1 MVGPMKYHFKNTTM
15 KLSLLTKAIFTIV
28 FLFLTKNN
36 IFAQT
41 KYQKD
46 FYEFWSD
53 INKHYAYLERQN
65 IDWNK
70 FIQLLEN
77 TLNEL
82 YNGHSSL
89 STNLN
94 TSNRIIPSWSDLRVE
109 KNGNK
114 YLIKDLRKGF
124 GADLAGLKIG
134 MQVTLFNGKAIDEQ
148 LKSFLPRFTDHYSP
162 KMYQYAL
169 DMLFA
174 GTHDKKRV
182 ITVVENGERKTFE
195 PVSYGNRN
203 ELLYYKIINGNTAYI
218 KINNSLGN
226 NNLIAEFDKTLD
238 SLISNKNL
246 ILDLT
251 ETPSGG
257 NSTVARAI
265 MGRFV
270 NKVLPYQIH
279 EFDEK
284 DYDTKRHWVEYV
296 SPRKEIFKGNVY
308 ILVGH
313 WTGSM
318 GEGIAIGFDALDRA
332 TVIGTPMAGLLGA
345 ISNFRLTETKIG
357 FQFPTERLYHINGMP
372 REDFIPKILCENIEE
387 TLKKAKEIAW

>member
-70 FIQLLEN
+70 VKEIYSSQVEKVKNDNEFIQLLEN

-226 NNLIAEFDKTLD
+226 NNLIAEFDTALD

-265 MGRFV
+265 MGRFMTQ
-270 NKVLPYQIH
+270 N
-279 EFDEK
+279 D
-284 DYDTKRHWVEYV
+284 
-296 SPRKEIFKGNVY
+296 
-308 ILVGH
+308 
-313 WTGSM
+313 
-318 GEGIAIGFDALDRA
+318 IG
-332 TVIGTPMAGLLGA
+332 
-345 ISNFRLTETKIG
+345 
-357 FQFPTERLYHINGMP
+357 
-372 REDFIPKILCENIEE
+372 
-387 TLKKAKEIAW
+387 